1 MVTPKGHGREITTF
15 DLCTGISLS
24 GSALE
29 RHSIVSRNV
38 NLHRCQAQDIISN
51 GNSEWA
57 KLLMQVTRIYIY
69 IDIHI
74 YIYIYIAM
82 RQIDPELREMNSPLF
97 LRLSVLKRP
106 YLSPIS
112 LIISCKLFF
121 LILRTLCNVRW
132 DVI

>member
-1 MVTPKGHGREITTF
+1 MVTPKGHGREITMF
-15 DLCTGISLS
+15 NPCTGISLS

-57 KLLMQVTRIYIY
+57 KLLMQVT
-69 IDIHI
+69 HI

-82 RQIDPELREMNSPLF
+82 RQINPELREMNSS
-97 LRLSVLKRP
+97 LSL
-106 YLSPIS
+106 
-112 LIISCKLFF
+112 
-121 LILRTLCNVRW
+121 
-132 DVI
+132 

>member
-69 IDIHI
+69 I
-74 YIYIYIAM
+74 YIAM

-121 LILRTLCNVRW
+121 LILRTLCNIRW

>member
-57 KLLMQVTRIYIY
+57 KLLMQVT
-69 IDIHI
+69 H
-74 YIYIYIAM
+74 IYIAM
-82 RQIDPELREMNSPLF
+82 RQIELREMNSPLF

-106 YLSPIS
+106 YLSPS
-112 LIISCKLFF
+112 SNLSNRSFS
-121 LILRTLCNVRW
+121 RAN
-132 DVI
+132 